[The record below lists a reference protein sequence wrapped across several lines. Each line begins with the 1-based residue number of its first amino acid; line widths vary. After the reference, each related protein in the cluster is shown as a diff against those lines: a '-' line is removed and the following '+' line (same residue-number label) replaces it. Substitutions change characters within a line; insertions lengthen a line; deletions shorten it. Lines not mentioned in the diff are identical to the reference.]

1 MVTFLIT
8 VGGGTSQVLRALAII
23 IKIVWIRRLWEHDV
37 NHGNLRWLGHITQ
50 YGEFK

>member
-8 VGGGTSQVLRALAII
+8 VGGGTSQVLRALAI